1 MGFFLSRKAKNVKKK
16 ETLSQGFG
24 GFSLEGKVCG
34 RASRL
39 CPLHYRLHCEYKGH
53 ILFTFERAHVFL
65 TIYCMGL
72 VRVNKEWHDLW
83 SDKLKLTR

>member
-72 VRVNKEWHDLW
+72 VRVNKE
-83 SDKLKLTR
+83 